1 MEKYLRRLL
10 AIIDDNKHNMREGD
24 YIEMCDNLNKIRKI
38 NARERIQK
46 SFRTIIKLAKYTIVT
61 KIGLKILFDKRRGN
75 DNDECIL
82 QRCFKSG

>member
-10 AIIDDNKHNMREGD
+10 AIIDDNKQNMREGD

-61 KIGLKILFDKRRGN
+61 KIGLKILFDKRKGN
-75 DNDECIL
+75 DNDD
-82 QRCFKSG
+82 

>member
-10 AIIDDNKHNMREGD
+10 AIIDDNKQNIRDGD

-75 DNDECIL
+75 DNDV
-82 QRCFKSG
+82 

>member
-1 MEKYLRRLL
+1 MEKYLRRLI
-10 AIIDDNKHNMREGD
+10 AIIDDNKQNIRDGD

-75 DNDECIL
+75 DNDV
-82 QRCFKSG
+82 

>member
-1 MEKYLRRLL
+1 MDKYLRRLL
-10 AIIDDNKHNMREGD
+10 AIIDDNKQNMRDGD
-24 YIEMCDNLNKIRKI
+24 YIEICDNLNKIRKI

-75 DNDECIL
+75 DND
-82 QRCFKSG
+82 K

>member
-10 AIIDDNKHNMREGD
+10 AIIDDNKQNVREGD

-75 DNDECIL
+75 DNDE
-82 QRCFKSG
+82 

>member
-1 MEKYLRRLL
+1 MDKYLRRLL
-10 AIIDDNKHNMREGD
+10 AIIDDNKQNMREGD

-61 KIGLKILFDKRRGN
+61 KIGLKILFDKRKGN
-75 DNDECIL
+75 DNDE
-82 QRCFKSG
+82 

>member
-10 AIIDDNKHNMREGD
+10 AIIDDNKQNMRDGD

-75 DNDECIL
+75 DNDD
-82 QRCFKSG
+82 

>member
-10 AIIDDNKHNMREGD
+10 AIIDDNKQNMRDGD

-46 SFRTIIKLAKYTIVT
+46 SFRTIILSLIH
-61 KIGLKILFDKRRGN
+61 I
-75 DNDECIL
+75 
-82 QRCFKSG
+82 

>member
-10 AIIDDNKHNMREGD
+10 AIIDDNKQNMREGD

-61 KIGLKILFDKRRGN
+61 KIGLKILFDKRKGN
-75 DNDECIL
+75 DNDE
-82 QRCFKSG
+82 

>member
-10 AIIDDNKHNMREGD
+10 AIIDDNKQNMREGD

-46 SFRTIIKLAKYTIVT
+46 SFRTIIKLAKYIIVT
-61 KIGLKILFDKRRGN
+61 KIGLKILFDKRGVN
-75 DNDECIL
+75 DDDE
-82 QRCFKSG
+82 

>member
-1 MEKYLRRLL
+1 MEKYHRRLL
-10 AIIDDNKHNMREGD
+10 AIIDDNKQNIRDGD

-75 DNDECIL
+75 DNDD
-82 QRCFKSG
+82 

>member
-10 AIIDDNKHNMREGD
+10 AIIDDNKQNMREGD

-75 DNDECIL
+75 DNDE
-82 QRCFKSG
+82 

>member
-75 DNDECIL
+75 DNDD
-82 QRCFKSG
+82 

>member
-10 AIIDDNKHNMREGD
+10 AIIDDNKQNMREGD

-75 DNDECIL
+75 DNDD
-82 QRCFKSG
+82 

>member
-10 AIIDDNKHNMREGD
+10 AIIDDNKQNMREGD

-75 DNDECIL
+75 DSDV
-82 QRCFKSG
+82 

>member
-1 MEKYLRRLL
+1 MEKYLRRLI
-10 AIIDDNKHNMREGD
+10 AIIDDNKQNMREGD

-75 DNDECIL
+75 DSDD
-82 QRCFKSG
+82 

>member
-10 AIIDDNKHNMREGD
+10 AIIDDNKQNMREGD

-75 DNDECIL
+75 DSDD
-82 QRCFKSG
+82 

>member
-10 AIIDDNKHNMREGD
+10 AIIDDNKQNMRDGD

-75 DNDECIL
+75 DNDV
-82 QRCFKSG
+82 